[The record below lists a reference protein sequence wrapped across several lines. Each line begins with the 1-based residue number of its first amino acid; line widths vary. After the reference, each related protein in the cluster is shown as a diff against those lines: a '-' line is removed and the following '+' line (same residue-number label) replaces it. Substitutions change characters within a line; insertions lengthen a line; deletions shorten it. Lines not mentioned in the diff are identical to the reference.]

1 MKKPDQKI
9 RNYFSLAAGITQE
22 DSIKKKHLA
31 TFQSFSVQQ
40 GNHIYDFLRATDALK
55 GEKWMQLCL

>member
-22 DSIKKKHLA
+22 DSIKKKQPHFEA
-31 TFQSFSVQQ
+31 FQCSREITFTIS
-40 GNHIYDFLRATDALK
+40 
-55 GEKWMQLCL
+55 